1 MIKHRAI
8 ILFGLLSLPLLHSGP
23 AHTAVVGSYTGGNTT
38 QWTWDS
44 YSVPLDVG
52 ADTIVYNVHA
62 FNFVIPFQGNGSL
75 TFEDSDNF
83 TLQLN
88 ITNLGTAFGFTEV
101 SGNGS
106 NDFGEGAGLD
116 VQLVAEKTNGIL
128 SANGSM
134 ETSPGSV
141 FMTPWG
147 EASVNYSLGIT
158 DVSVVPLGGNQFEIA
173 FGDGIDVSLTVN
185 SATTTFTMNGAGS
198 FAVTLVPV
206 PPAFWLFGSGLLGV
220 IGISKRRTGDTANG
234 V

>member
-1 MIKHRAI
+1 MIKLRAI
-8 ILFGLLSLPLLHSGP
+8 ILSGLLSLPLLHSGT
-23 AHTAVVGSYTGGNTT
+23 AHAAFVGPYTGGNTT

-44 YSVPLDVG
+44 LLVPLDVG
-52 ADTIVYNVHA
+52 VDTIVYDVHA
-62 FNFVIPFQGNGSL
+62 FNFVTPFQGNGFL

-106 NDFGEGAGLD
+106 NDFGEGVGLD

-128 SANGSM
+128 SANSSIG
-134 ETSPGSV
+134 TSPGSV

-147 EASVNYSLGIT
+147 EASVNYSLDIS
-158 DVSVVPLGGNQFEIA
+158 DVNVVPLGGNLFEIA

-185 SATTTFTMNGAGS
+185 STTTAFTMNGAGG
-198 FAVTLVPV
+198 FAVSLVPV
-206 PPAFWLFGSGLLGV
+206 PAAFWLFGSGLLGL
-220 IGISKRRTGDTANG
+220 IGISTRRRG
-234 V
+234 